1 MFHSD
6 LSNKFVLVLVGLL
19 PFALVVGPM
28 ISELLMLTIIF
39 FFLSEI
45 LIKKKN

>member
-6 LSNKFVLVLVGLL
+6 LSNKFVLTLVGLL
-19 PFALVVGPM
+19 PFTLVVGTM

-39 FFLSEI
+39 FF
-45 LIKKKN
+45 